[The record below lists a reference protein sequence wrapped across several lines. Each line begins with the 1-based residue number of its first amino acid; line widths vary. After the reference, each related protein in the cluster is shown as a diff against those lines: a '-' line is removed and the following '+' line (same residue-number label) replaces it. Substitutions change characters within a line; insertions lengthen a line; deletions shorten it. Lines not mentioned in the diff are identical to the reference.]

1 MRKAA
6 VLIDSLVRNHPFI
19 DGNKRAGIAV
29 AALFLRL
36 NGYQLTASNEELET
50 FTLNV
55 TTQKPELEEIA
66 EWFSR
71 RSIRMASHTD

>member
-1 MRKAA
+1 MASYA
-6 VLIDSLVRNHPFI
+6 TTHSLTETRE
-19 DGNKRAGIAV
+19 AGIAV

-36 NGYQLTASNEELET
+36 NGYQLTATNEELES

-55 TTQKPELEEIA
+55 TTQKPDLAEIT

-71 RSIRMASHTD
+71 HSSRMASHND

>member
-1 MRKAA
+1 METREQ
-6 VLIDSLVRNHPFI
+6 
-19 DGNKRAGIAV
+19 GIAV

-36 NGYQLTASNEELET
+36 NGYQLTATNEELET

-55 TTQKPELEEIA
+55 TTQKPGLEEIA

-71 RSIRMASHTD
+71 RSGRMPSHTD